1 MECKRGHSR
10 IEQHVPAGA
19 CRGIARPNGFEI
31 GDEPGLQASN
41 SFPGAN
47 NLSRDCRKFQPSR
60 AAVSLRDLADRNR
73 VEASRELKQGEVGIF
88 PDIFA
93 HPDALLI
100 FMAVGFAAQLVD
112 GALGMAYGQIS
123 STLLISMGVQP
134 KLASAGVPAAET
146 FSTTVSAA
154 SHVAHRNVDWW
165 LFFQIV
171 VPGVI
176 GGVLGAYVLTEVPAG
191 TAKPIVLAYLTALG
205 LFLFYRGVM
214 HRHTERRPKVI
225 SPLGLVGGFLD
236 AAGGGGWGAIV
247 TSNLLVQGSNP
258 RKTIGTVNTAEFFLT
273 ITISATFIAALGWR
287 AFTVY
292 TLGLLIGGVA
302 AAPFG
307 AWIAKRVNPDTLLT
321 FVGALLTL
329 VST

>member
-1 MECKRGHSR
+1 M
-10 IEQHVPAGA
+10 
-19 CRGIARPNGFEI
+19 
-31 GDEPGLQASN
+31 
-41 SFPGAN
+41 
-47 NLSRDCRKFQPSR
+47 
-60 AAVSLRDLADRNR
+60 RDLADRNR

-123 STLLISMGVQP
+123 STLLISLGVP
-134 KLASAGVPAAET
+134 PAAASAGVHAAET
-146 FSTTVSAA
+146 FTTAVSGI
-154 SHVAHRNVDWW
+154 SHTAHRNVDWK
-165 LFFQIV
+165 LFGRLVI
-171 VPGVI
+171 PGVI
-176 GGVLGAYVLTEVPAG
+176 GGVLGAYVLTSVDAG
-191 TAKPIVLAYLTALG
+191 VAKPFVLAYLTALG
-205 LFLFYRGVM
+205 LYLFYRGVM
-214 HRHTERRPKVI
+214 HRHTERTPKIV

-236 AAGGGGWGAIV
+236 AAGGGGWGGIV

-273 ITISATFIAALGWR
+273 VTISATFLATLGWQ
-287 AFTVY
+287 AFTTSTV
-292 TLGLLIGGVA
+292 GLLIGGVF

-329 VST
+329 VSLFGLYRALMF